1 MDETLY
7 KEVNDE
13 LDSFE
18 DCLDA
23 AEEFAVGS
31 KIRKKLSKEII
42 REQVDKFTKKA
53 KKLIGNPE
61 KVSSILQKA
70 ISLCDD
76 LGQIRFVGK
85 YFREASVICN
95 MVNDYISRRYTKV
108 PAATIITFLAAVLYF
123 VSPIDIIPDFIP
135 IIGHM
140 DDMSVFMFVRD
151 AAKVDI
157 KKYKKWKKKNEK
169 ESSADSEDDE
179 E

>member
-7 KEVNDE
+7 KETGDE

-23 AEEFAVGS
+23 AEEFAFGS
-31 KIRKKLSKEII
+31 KIKENLSKEKISH
-42 REQVDKFTKKA
+42 QVEKFSEKA
-53 KKLIGNPE
+53 KKVIDNPQ
-61 KVSSILQKA
+61 KVSRILEKA

-76 LGQIRFVGK
+76 MGQIRFIGK
-85 YFREASVICN
+85 YFREASVICR
-95 MVNDYISRRYTKV
+95 MVDDYICRRYTKV
-108 PAATIITFLAAVLYF
+108 PTATVLTLLGAVLYF
-123 VSPIDIIPDFIP
+123 AAPIDIIPDFIP
-135 IIGHM
+135 LIGHM

-157 KKYKKWKKKNEK
+157 KKYKKWKKQNEIP
-169 ESSADSEDDE
+169 ATDGEDDE